1 MKRLFASIVCL
12 GLAALVGVAMA
23 GEKGTAKLEGTW
35 IATGGNS
42 DGKKLP
48 DDFVAK
54 IMLTVVIKD
63 NTIIMKA
70 DDKVAVDG
78 TVQIKPNVK
87 PKQFDITHNIGEVK
101 GKVDMSVYVLDGDTL
116 KIAGY
121 TGQTSLT
128 KRPTE
133 FPKEGDKGIDFFTL
147 KRVTP

>member
-1 MKRLFASIVCL
+1 MLACRLSLLVVFAVPTLAVFAQDDAAKEEMKKLQGTWKV
-12 GLAALVGVAMA
+12 VAM
-23 GEKGTAKLEGTW
+23 T
-35 IATGGNS
+35 I
-42 DGKKLP
+42 DGKEQPVDNLK
-48 DDFVAK
+48 
-54 IMLTVVIKD
+54 LTVVIKD

-128 KRPTE
+128 KRPAE